1 MHNVRCHVQ
10 YESFCTL
17 QYIDTMAHTM
27 AGTIKGHDKMSL
39 LNTLYP
45 PVCAECDV
53 AFIIF
58 FFISVYPVTQLCLI
72 GHSWPVQYN
81 IT

>member
-1 MHNVRCHVQ
+1 MHSAMHNVRCHVQ
-10 YESFCTL
+10 YKMFCTL

-53 AFIIF
+53 AFIMEFLSQYILLHS
-58 FFISVYPVTQLCLI
+58 SV
-72 GHSWPVQYN
+72 
-81 IT
+81 